1 LPAATSADPAD
12 PRHEAGDISTTV
24 RVQSGFPC
32 TPALGVRVASIK
44 DADDLDG
51 DGNVDELPLLPSV
64 GVRFRF

>member
-1 LPAATSADPAD
+1 
-12 PRHEAGDISTTV
+12 V
-24 RVQSGFPC
+24 RVQSGFPY